1 MMKQNRSDLQ
11 MEFHED
17 FTSAMLGLLEPIL
30 SVVVGVQ
37 LGEIN
42 FRMKMFLEHSCK
54 ILAEPKKTKRR
65 LKKVF
70 LTSVADRGG
79 NFWMLPFRAAVSG
92 ILIWFCG
99 ENMDKTRVLWSAF
112 IWFAFRLFRLQDN
125 CLEDIE
131 ILEEK
136 GSTVG
141 KAVAAS
147 VWFGFLENIL
157 KEQSIFQL
165 YEEYGKDLQERI
177 LSKDNVSEQQ
187 MSFRKKI
194 IILLP
199 DSCSVDTLDYREERI
214 FTYIPGLDRS
224 DLLEKDERM
233 KKDSEHQVAKGR
245 MTMKVYWMFT
255 NTMDEEEYTKAGMEA
270 KSLNSKD
277 KIFFML
283 DFPQSLKSVLG
294 PKKGW
299 ESGARKREVIR
310 FKKFIRSLIDGNID
324 YRKYRHD
331 VLFLEFSSYVERPPL
346 SSLIREKIRKS
357 EEEANISSSG
367 SDSDV

>member
-1 MMKQNRSDLQ
+1 

-37 LGEIN
+37 LGEMNI
-42 FRMKMFLEHSCK
+42 RMKMFLEHSCK
-54 ILAEPKKTKRR
+54 ILAESKKTKRR

-70 LTSVADRGG
+70 WTSVADRGG

-255 NTMDEEEYTKAGMEA
+255 NTMDEEEYTKAGVEA

-324 YRKYRHD
+324 YRKYRHN
-331 VLFLEFSSYVERPPL
+331 VLFLEFSSKGERPPL
-346 SSLIREKIRKS
+346 SSLIREKIRRS
-357 EEEANISSSG
+357 EEEVYISSSG

>member
-1 MMKQNRSDLQ
+1 
-11 MEFHED
+11 
-17 FTSAMLGLLEPIL
+17 
-30 SVVVGVQ
+30 
-37 LGEIN
+37 
-42 FRMKMFLEHSCK
+42 
-54 ILAEPKKTKRR
+54 
-65 LKKVF
+65 
-70 LTSVADRGG
+70 
-79 NFWMLPFRAAVSG
+79 
-92 ILIWFCG
+92 
-99 ENMDKTRVLWSAF
+99 MDKTRVLWSAF
-112 IWFAFRLFRLQDN
+112 FWFVFRLFRLQEN

-177 LSKDNVSEQQ
+177 LSKDNVSEQK

-214 FTYIPGLDRS
+214 FTHIPGLDGS

-255 NTMDEEEYTKAGMEA
+255 NTMDEEEYTKAGVEA

-294 PKKGW
+294 LKKGW

-310 FKKFIRSLIDGNID
+310 FK
-324 YRKYRHD
+324 
-331 VLFLEFSSYVERPPL
+331 
-346 SSLIREKIRKS
+346 
-357 EEEANISSSG
+357 
-367 SDSDV
+367 